1 MSDLTPFDRYQ
12 LDEFDRVTSRVR
24 GVTPLQTMFSQ
35 AEDELLATRPEGFNP
50 EDIGRR
56 AWDLL
61 PEAEREQAFNELL
74 YAYWE
79 ATVADRE
86 TWGRCEQSGG
96 AA

>member
-12 LDEFDRVTSRVR
+12 LTDFDRITAKLRMAIS
-24 GVTPLQTMFSQ
+24 PLHTLFEQ
-35 AEDELLATRPEGFNP
+35 AEEELLATRPEGFTP

-61 PEAEREQAFNELL
+61 PEGEREQAFDELL
-74 YAYWE
+74 YTYWE
-79 ATVADRE
+79 AATADRE
-86 TWGRCEQSGG
+86 ARAMQDGG